1 MKGAPDHHH
10 VASLGAGVILSA
22 VAMFV
27 VTPSAAAV
35 LAGGAAG
42 VVLASPPTNTAT
54 RRVTVRAGVA
64 APPNRVRPSLRTSS
78 QPAGPAARGWGV
90 ARRVV
95 GLMLRTAL
103 SYLGLSTK
111 SPSSRPVLTTPFH

>member
-1 MKGAPDHHH
+1 MRGAPDHHH

-27 VTPSAAAV
+27 VTPSAAAA
-35 LAGGAAG
+35 LAGGAVG
-42 VVLASPPTNTAT
+42 VALAAAPTTTAP
-54 RRVTVRAGVA
+54 RRLTVRAGVA
-64 APPNRVRPSLRTSS
+64 TPPKRVRPSPRASLR
-78 QPAGPAARGWGV
+78 PAGPAARGVGV
-90 ARRVV
+90 VRRVV

-111 SPSSRPVLTTPFH
+111 SPS

>member
-1 MKGAPDHHH
+1 MKGAADHHH

-22 VAMFV
+22 VAIFV

-42 VVLASPPTNTAT
+42 VVLASAPTTTVT
-54 RRVTVRAGVA
+54 RRLTVRAGVA
-64 APPNRVRPSLRTSS
+64 TQPTRVRPSLRTSL
-78 QPAGPAARGWGV
+78 QPAGPAARGVGV
-90 ARRVV
+90 VRRVV

-103 SYLGLSTK
+103 TYLGLST
-111 SPSSRPVLTTPFH
+111 SGESRRVLTTPFH